1 MVTNLSNLKYKL
13 YKMYNETGEIHSLV
27 NDCIR
32 LGMLAERYKNDPDR
46 EMGIQEVFDE
56 YNKDENETSET

>member
-1 MVTNLSNLKYKL
+1 MVTNLSKLKYKL
-13 YKMYNETGEIHSLV
+13 YKMYNETGEINSLV
-27 NDCIR
+27 NDCVR

-46 EMGIQEVFDE
+46 EMDIQEVFDE